1 MQKER
6 DFPAE
11 DNSLGKNRDGNSQG
25 WKDGALN
32 TRVTCRLETDNFTVI
47 GNCNNQNSVK
57 WSLESGCHR
66 HCHTLMHFVSHEYTQ
81 NPGF

>member
-11 DNSLGKNRDGNSQG
+11 NSLSKNRAGNSQG

-32 TRVTCRLETDNFTVI
+32 TRITDAGEKPTITVI
-47 GNCNNQNSVK
+47 GNCNNQNSVEPGI
-57 WSLESGCHR
+57 WLPQAFATHSRNLLVTNIHR
-66 HCHTLMHFVSHEYTQ
+66 FMVF
-81 NPGF
+81 

>member
-1 MQKER
+1 MLKYLFFWKGKSLGFMQKER

-11 DNSLGKNRDGNSQG
+11 DNSLSKNRDGNSQG

-32 TRVTCRLETDNFTVI
+32 TRITCRLETDNFTVI

-57 WSLESGCHR
+57 
-66 HCHTLMHFVSHEYTQ
+66 
-81 NPGF
+81 